1 MTDESDIL
9 LHEESQEESDNEIQV
24 VKNKGGR
31 PRVEKPPRVY
41 KPRVYDSNKPKKER
55 TEAQKQACLRMIEGR
70 DRVRAERISV
80 EEIKRQLKEKREAE
94 LEQKRLEAIEAHEK
108 LLLKKAIV
116 IKKKQI
122 KKEKELEYISDDDTP
137 IEEIKKIMSR
147 GTTRQPKTKSVTYV
161 KPTITF
167 V

>member
-1 MTDESDIL
+1 MADESDIL
-9 LHEESQEESDNEIQV
+9 LHEESQEESDNEIQA

-41 KPRVYDSNKPKKER
+41 KPRVYDPNKPKKER
-55 TEAQKQACLRMIEGR
+55 TEAQKEACLRMIEGR
-70 DRVRAERISV
+70 KRSMSERKSV
-80 EEIKRQLKEKREAE
+80 EAIKKELKEKREYE
-94 LEQKRLEAIEAHEK
+94 LEQKRLDAIEAHEK

-122 KKEKELEYISDDDTP
+122 KKEQELEYISDDDTP
-137 IEEIKKIMSR
+137 IHEIKKIM
-147 GTTRQPKTKSVTYV
+147 TRPKTKSVGYT

-167 V
+167 I

>member
-1 MTDESDIL
+1 MADESDIL
-9 LHEESQEESDNEIQV
+9 LHDESQSEDNEIQV

-31 PRVEKPPRVY
+31 PPVEKPPRVY
-41 KPRVYDSNKPKKER
+41 KTKPCDTTKPKKER
-55 TEAQKQACLRMIEGR
+55 TQAQKDACLRMIAGR
-70 DRVRAERISV
+70 DKARAERKSV
-80 EEIKRQLKEKREAE
+80 EAIKKELKEKREAE
-94 LEQKRLEAIEAHEK
+94 LEQKRLEAIEAHEA

-122 KKEKELEYISDDDTP
+122 KKERELEYISDDDTP
-137 IEEIKKIMSR
+137 LEEIKKIMAR
-147 GTTRQPKTKSVTYV
+147 PKTKSVTYV